1 MFSRRCGRRPRS
13 TSGRRDERL
22 REASAAD
29 PLAPDD
35 QGPWEQPDPVPSAPG
50 LTCGYRVV
58 GATGIEPVTSSVSGK
73 RSPAELSAR
82 GGGGNRTRVQGF
94 AGPCLSH
101 SATPPDSPE
110 GSEEIDRT
118 PEGVSERTTGFEPAT
133 LTLAR

>member
-35 QGPWEQPDPVPSAPG
+35 QRPWEQPDPVPSAPG

-101 SATPPDSPE
+101 SATPPTSRGEAGRRP
-110 GSEEIDRT
+110 T

-133 LTLAR
+133 LTLA